1 MPLPWWVRIPLWWVR
16 IPLWWVRIPLW
27 WVRIPLWWVRTL
39 VRTIHQLPY
48 NALRGAPVSSA
59 ASFAAVDG
67 GRCSLSLA

>member
-1 MPLPWWVRIPLWWVR
+1 MHGVDLPIHWTGPTK
-16 IPLWWVRIPLW
+16 PAPLW

-67 GRCSLSLA
+67 DRCSLSLA